1 MSLLTANF
9 IGTVMG
15 TTMICQADKRHQDE
29 AYSDNEELFH
39 PPPFY
44 SCDWNAIAE
53 SAGFMSPWWPF
64 RGGLL
69 GGWGDGADGDNLQN
83 LGARHSDMWR
93 SFGSNGRLAFV
104 GYTRDAYG
112 SALGDCTVRLFRT
125 STDELVSKVQS
136 DANGFYQATSPYL
149 EAHYMTVHKTGTP
162 SVAGAS
168 VDTIVPG

>member
-1 MSLLTANF
+1 MTQFVGAAIQVMPVLTWD
-9 IGTVMG
+9 
-15 TTMICQADKRHQDE
+15 DKRNQDE
-29 AYSDNEELFH
+29 AYSDNEDIVPTPVL
-39 PPPFY
+39 Y
-44 SCDWNAIAE
+44 SYDWNSTIEAI
-53 SAGFMSPWWPF
+53 GFVSPWWPN
-64 RGGLL
+64 RGPLL
-69 GGWGDGADGDNLQN
+69 GGWGDGGTDAMFLDI
-83 LGARHSDMWR
+83 AAKHTDMWR

-136 DANGFYQATSPYL
+136 NANGFYQATSPYL